1 MIKGCNSETGRGKRC
16 TGQIWGKSVELP
28 CLLPVYHSPGTSV
41 CSPAQ
46 KIFESS
52 PIVVFM
58 EASSHGHGW
67 LNYQPL
73 AIDLNFQR
81 ISPPGCYCCCLVPKS
96 EGLRWQSIQL
106 FATPWTVACQTPL
119 SISQARMLWWVAIS
133 FSRRSSRTRDWT
145 IISCTGRWILNHRR
159 TEIPNALNWSFQP
172 SNHKVA
178 SQMTQW

>member
-1 MIKGCNSETGRGKRC
+1 MHRANMGKECGASMPFSQC
-16 TGQIWGKSVELP
+16 TTLLALP
-28 CLLPVYHSPGTSV
+28 CVHQLRKSLNPHLLWFLWRLHH
-41 CSPAQ
+41 
-46 KIFESS
+46 IN
-52 PIVVFM
+52 
-58 EASSHGHGW
+58 GW

-73 AIDLNFQR
+73 ATDLNFQR

-178 SQMTQW
+178 SQVTQW